1 MIFGYFVYITHFFYS
16 FLTYSPVEIDQ
27 YYLNKCLSKGEM
39 EMAKS
44 GSEGVKKNGEFVK
57 MRGIGIPIRLYKLQN
72 AKLDADE
79 VVKLMRKYLWG
90 EGVEE
95 GFIKPHKNNGE
106 VQAEYVV
113 TYPYHYYKLDER
125 GRIVPVSVMAQ
136 DKGEIHVR
144 YESGIIELRGSYL
157 ATKRSMAK
165 TVEIT
170 GTKAE
175 PMMISDDAM
184 DKLMTKAKEVS
195 SVTISNLENPY
206 LNSLEIRGEAIKR
219 APEILIFRKR
229 QRGRIQTLRG
239 TYSLPSGQMLTCF
252 FNSKGSF
259 IIYRKGEGIYV
270 DDLEY
275 LVGYLEK
282 LASAE
287 A

>member
-1 MIFGYFVYITHFFYS
+1 MS
-16 FLTYSPVEIDQ
+16 
-27 YYLNKCLSKGEM
+27 
-39 EMAKS
+39 KS
-44 GSEGVKKNGEFVK
+44 GSEGVKKNGEFVS
-57 MRGIGIPIRLYKLQN
+57 MRGIGIPVRLYKLQQN
-72 AKLDADE
+72 KLDGDE
-79 VVKLMRKYLWG
+79 VIKLMKKQLWG
-90 EGVEE
+90 DGTEE
-95 GFIKPHKNNGE
+95 GFIKPRKLNGE

-113 TYPYHYYKLDER
+113 SYPTHYYTLDSK

-144 YESGIIELRGSYL
+144 LKTGVIELRGSYL
-157 ATKRSMAK
+157 AAKRSVAK

-170 GTKAE
+170 GVKAE
-175 PMMISDDAM
+175 AMTLSDDAM
-184 DKLMTKAKEVS
+184 DKLMKKAKEVS
-195 SVTISNLENPY
+195 TVTISNLENPY

-259 IIYRKGEGIYV
+259 IMYRKGEGIYT

-275 LVGYLEK
+275 MIDYLES
-282 LASAE
+282 LTITTPQ
-287 A
+287 

>member
-1 MIFGYFVYITHFFYS
+1 
-16 FLTYSPVEIDQ
+16 
-27 YYLNKCLSKGEM
+27 M
-39 EMAKS
+39 EMSKS

-72 AKLDADE
+72 TKLDGDE
-79 VVKLMRKYLWG
+79 VVKLMKKHLWG
-90 EGVEE
+90 EGTEE
-95 GFIKPHKNNGE
+95 GFIKPHKHNGE

-125 GRIVPVSVMAQ
+125 RRIVPVSVMAQ

-144 YESGIIELRGSYL
+144 YDTGVIELRGSYL
-157 ATKRSMAK
+157 ATKRSMEK

-170 GTKAE
+170 GAKAE
-175 PMMISDDAM
+175 PMSISDDAM

-195 SVTISNLENPY
+195 TITISQLENPY

-282 LASAE
+282 LALAE
-287 A
+287 AQ

>member
-1 MIFGYFVYITHFFYS
+1 MS
-16 FLTYSPVEIDQ
+16 
-27 YYLNKCLSKGEM
+27 
-39 EMAKS
+39 KS

-72 AKLDADE
+72 AKLDGDE
-79 VVKLMRKYLWG
+79 VVKLMRQHPWG
-90 EGVEE
+90 EGTEE
-95 GFIKPHKNNGE
+95 GFIKPRKHNGE

-113 TYPYHYYKLDER
+113 SYPYHYYKLDEK

-144 YESGIIELRGSYL
+144 CDTGVIELRGSYL
-157 ATKRSMAK
+157 ATKRSVTK

-170 GTKAE
+170 GVKAE
-175 PMMISDDAM
+175 PMTISDDAM

-195 SVTISNLENPY
+195 TITISNLDNPY

-229 QRGRIQTLRG
+229 QRGRIKTLRG

-275 LVGYLEK
+275 MVGYLEK
-282 LASAE
+282 LALPE
-287 A
+287 TQ